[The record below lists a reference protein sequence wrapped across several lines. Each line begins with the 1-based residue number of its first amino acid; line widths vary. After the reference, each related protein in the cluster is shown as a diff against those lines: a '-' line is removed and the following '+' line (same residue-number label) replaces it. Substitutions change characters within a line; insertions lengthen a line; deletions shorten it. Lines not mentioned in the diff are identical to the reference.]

1 MSESLFS
8 LPNMGVFSLSSTST
22 PYRPSG
28 WQNSVTVRLFCL
40 FWHFFSRGPKRWS
53 ACARAGGRNRSRCQ
67 SRSTASACAWLCFG
81 WSKASSPC
89 PSGDQARTALV
100 GNSSRPSDCSFVL
113 AWLILNS
120 NVCLFK
126 FPKLSWPTHC
136 TQKKGPRTQEAE
148 LSRHSFVEKHNNSSA
163 QRNLKKQ
170 QKGSCPSS
178 ESKKRRDFCLS

>member
-8 LPNMGVFSLSSTST
+8 LSNMGVFSLSPIST

-28 WQNSVTVRLFCL
+28 WQNSVTVRLF
-40 FWHFFSRGPKRWS
+40 WHFLSRGPKRWS

-126 FPKLSWPTHC
+126 FSKLSWPTHC

-163 QRNLKKQ
+163 QRNLKKTTKRFLSKFWIKKE
-170 QKGSCPSS
+170 KGFLP
-178 ESKKRRDFCLS
+178 